1 MGEIFNMVVYVN
13 NNMYTYYTFYVN
25 DRQEKLMEDYA
36 PVFINVTFLWRE
48 ECVRGGGLDEKCL
61 RWNVKL

>member
-1 MGEIFNMVVYVN
+1 
-13 NNMYTYYTFYVN
+13 MYTYYTFYVN

-36 PVFINVTFLWRE
+36 PVFINATFLWRE